1 MDIANA
7 NHLLYN
13 FKTVAL
19 VRNFKLLMIINA
31 HVFKGNIRLDFR
43 NVKIAHGHAQL
54 AAKMAF

>member
-13 FKTVAL
+13 FKIDAL
-19 VRNFKLLMIINA
+19 VRSLKSLIIINA
-31 HVFKGNIRLDFR
+31 HVFKENIRLDFR